1 MSIINKR
8 RSQRQKQVQVHFLYL
23 LVLDAFIQQVRLWQI
38 STTTGLVKKN
48 PQAQTLTTTTIT
60 QRRKGTVQQHL
71 APGGFAHPITM
82 IATTSA
88 MSSASVS
95 AFTSVPTTVSA
106 SLSAFVFNLIS
117 KQKNPPR
124 YVAELKTNKEDKY
137 GAILLQT
144 YARCA

>member
-71 APGGFAHPITM
+71 ASGGFAHPIAM
-82 IATTSA
+82 VATTSA
-88 MSSASVS
+88 MSTATVTAISPVPATVTASVS
-95 AFTSVPTTVSA
+95 AFVS
-106 SLSAFVFNLIS
+106 NLKS
-117 KQKNPPR
+117 NNPHR
-124 YVAELKTNKEDKY
+124 MV
-137 GAILLQT
+137 
-144 YARCA
+144 R

>member
-60 QRRKGTVQQHL
+60 QRRKGTVQQHR
-71 APGGFAHPITM
+71 ATGGFALRIAM
-82 IATTSA
+82 IAAPSA
-88 MSSASVS
+88 VSPASV
-95 AFTSVPTTVSA
+95 AAMATVPAAVAA